1 MEARQTYSIN
11 LSRLKHTDT
20 TGKSSEAMQSL
31 SERGAGVGA
40 ENPFRLLDS
49 ASALP
54 KPDLDF
60 LKRENGELPDGA
72 SKSNSDDLA
81 AGVPTSLRTKLR
93 YNPYDLLYLTDLG
106 SESPSNCDSD
116 DDEYLQDF

>member
-11 LSRLKHTDT
+11 LSRLRRSDT
-20 TGKSSEAMQSL
+20 NEKSSEAMQSL
-31 SERGAGVGA
+31 SERGMGVGA
-40 ENPFRLLDS
+40 ENPLRLLDS
-49 ASALP
+49 GVLP

-60 LKRENGELPDGA
+60 LEREAAQGPDGA
-72 SKSNSDDLA
+72 SKSNSDDMTGDSA
-81 AGVPTSLRTKLR
+81 PPLRTKLR

-116 DDEYLQDF
+116 DEYLQDF